1 MNTKYVIFLFY
12 DIANTTKEEARAYT
26 KFNKYIKSIGFVM
39 MQESVY
45 VKNINS
51 KDKYTIIKRDLKLVS
66 PKKSNI
72 RSLLIT
78 NNIFENLELINGE
91 QTFKEKVIS
100 KKVRVLEL

>member
-1 MNTKYVIFLFY
+1 MNTRYVILLFY
-12 DIANTTKEEARAYT
+12 DIPNTTKEEQRKYA

-39 MQESVY
+39 MQQSVY
-45 VKNINS
+45 IKNINS
-51 KDKYTIIKRDLKLVS
+51 KDRYTIIKRDLKLIS
-66 PKKSNI
+66 PHNSNV

-78 NNIFENLELINGE
+78 DNIFNNLELINGE